1 MARNARAQSRKTTK
15 TSRAVGRAAAGT
27 TVALAGALSAVL
39 VAPTATAAATDPTL
53 LTSSNSN
60 LQPVTNQLL
69 QAQQQVL
76 ATNSA
81 YPFITAF
88 DQTTLPQYTQIL
100 ATSELQNE
108 LGTLNADNS
117 YDSLFF
123 APTGWNAPATDA
135 FFLNAT
141 DPSKQYLLY
150 YTGDQQTYQVTIKPG
165 PGSQDSDFRVQTN
178 AFVVL
183 RAYKLAQFTPN
194 PDGSY
199 TITVSPTPQS
209 GNWVD
214 SSGGDNT
221 LYTTAVGDWGLPH
234 NSISIAPQPK
244 TGYVLPVLSDDQIS
258 TVLSNVVPE
267 IPASNAALVNFGIQK
282 TLNSLPANTVT
293 PIAPSSPALG
303 PVLAGQLSSISH
315 YSLQPG
321 QALII
326 KVPNIDSDYS
336 SIQAVNAWAVNLP
349 STTAQGS
356 LDDAQTFRD
365 ADGYTYYVVSAE
377 DPGVAN
383 WIDTSGNPDGIIAL
397 RWQGATVTTE
407 TVTAQVVP
415 VADVKANLPTDT
427 PTVTPTQRAA
437 ELKERMFE
445 YDYARDQSYNAGW
458 VTNNL
463 EIDQIKAAMGAD
475 QFNAVFG
482 GQQNVPSVLDRMTD
496 PALMPDVTALAHVI
510 LTHPGL
516 SLSAIVQ
523 NLPLAAQDI
532 AMPMVL
538 AALRVDLDAVKTL
551 QAMQSDISR
560 GETSHVPADL
570 GAGLQ
575 GLATVANQTLTDP
588 ATSVTAGFL
597 NARDD
602 LAVSVMNASKYSALT
617 PNDVA
622 SAGSRLSE
630 LNQSVTDMLSGGAKA
645 VVNAG
650 TSAATSP
657 VSQVSSKLTSPA
669 PTVSA
674 LSTAP
679 KAATAAL
686 TSTPDSATAS
696 NNASSTNTGST
707 NASAG
712 ADSTGTNPNGASS
725 SSGTGNTGTSTS
737 SSSTGTVV
745 GKASSGKKTT
755 STSSSSTGTVVG
767 KASSGKAGN
776 GPLNKISRAL
786 RDKAAGAKHD
796 ASQ

>member
-1 MARNARAQSRKTTK
+1 
-15 TSRAVGRAAAGT
+15 
-27 TVALAGALSAVL
+27 
-39 VAPTATAAATDPTL
+39 
-53 LTSSNSN
+53 
-60 LQPVTNQLL
+60 
-69 QAQQQVL
+69 
-76 ATNSA
+76 
-81 YPFITAF
+81 
-88 DQTTLPQYTQIL
+88 
-100 ATSELQNE
+100 
-108 LGTLNADNS
+108 
-117 YDSLFF
+117 
-123 APTGWNAPATDA
+123 
-135 FFLNAT
+135 
-141 DPSKQYLLY
+141 
-150 YTGDQQTYQVTIKPG
+150 
-165 PGSQDSDFRVQTN
+165 
-178 AFVVL
+178 
-183 RAYKLAQFTPN
+183 
-194 PDGSY
+194 
-199 TITVSPTPQS
+199 
-209 GNWVD
+209 
-214 SSGGDNT
+214 
-221 LYTTAVGDWGLPH
+221 
-234 NSISIAPQPK
+234 
-244 TGYVLPVLSDDQIS
+244 
-258 TVLSNVVPE
+258 
-267 IPASNAALVNFGIQK
+267 
-282 TLNSLPANTVT
+282 
-293 PIAPSSPALG
+293 
-303 PVLAGQLSSISH
+303 
-315 YSLQPG
+315 
-321 QALII
+321 
-326 KVPNIDSDYS
+326 
-336 SIQAVNAWAVNLP
+336 
-349 STTAQGS
+349 
-356 LDDAQTFRD
+356 
-365 ADGYTYYVVSAE
+365 
-377 DPGVAN
+377 
-383 WIDTSGNPDGIIAL
+383 
-397 RWQGATVTTE
+397 
-407 TVTAQVVP
+407 
-415 VADVKANLPTDT
+415 
-427 PTVTPTQRAA
+427 
-437 ELKERMFE
+437 MFE
-445 YDYARDQSYNAGW
+445 YDSRPATSRYNAGW
-458 VTNNL
+458 VTNNWQ
-463 EIDQIKAAMGAD
+463 IDQIKAAMGAD

-496 PALMPDVTALAHVI
+496 PALHARRDRPCSR
-510 LTHPGL
+510 HPHPSGPEPL
-516 SLSAIVQ
+516 GDCS

-755 STSSSSTGTVVG
+755 STSTSSTGTVVG